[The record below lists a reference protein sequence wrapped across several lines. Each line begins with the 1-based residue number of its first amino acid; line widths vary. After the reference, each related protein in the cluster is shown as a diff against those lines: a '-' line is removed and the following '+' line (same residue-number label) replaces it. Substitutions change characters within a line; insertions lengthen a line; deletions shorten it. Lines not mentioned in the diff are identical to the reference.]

1 MDIRW
6 AAAGL
11 TTLVM
16 VCGCG
21 SSQSGVSAADLAIT
35 HDVRRGA
42 DEIRTTHDRK
52 TLEAQLGRVVARLR
66 ATRGSTSVV
75 ERARAA
81 ALAGFVLTRKGV
93 RSQIDF
99 MENDSG
105 EVEAATVHARRA
117 DLYLKRGANRIRAAG
132 AALGLRIDD
141 LDGY

>member
-1 MDIRW
+1 M
-6 AAAGL
+6 
-11 TTLVM
+11 
-16 VCGCG
+16 
-21 SSQSGVSAADLAIT
+21 
-35 HDVRRGA
+35 RRGA

-66 ATRGSTSVV
+66 ATRGSTAVV

>member
-11 TTLVM
+11 TTLVL

-21 SSQSGVSAADLAIT
+21 SSQSGVSAADRAIT

-52 TLEAQLGRVVARLR
+52 TLEAQLGRVVASLR
-66 ATRGSTSVV
+66 GTRGSTAAV

-81 ALAGFVLTRKGV
+81 ALAGFVLVRQGV

-117 DLYLKRGANRIRAAG
+117 DRYLKRGANRIRAAG
-132 AALGLRIDD
+132 AALGLRIGD